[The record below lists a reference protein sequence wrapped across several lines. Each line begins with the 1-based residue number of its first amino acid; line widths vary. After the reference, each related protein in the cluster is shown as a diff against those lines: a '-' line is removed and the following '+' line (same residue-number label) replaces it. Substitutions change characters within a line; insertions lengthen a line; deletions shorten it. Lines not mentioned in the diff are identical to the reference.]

1 MQQQLQ
7 LQQQQL
13 QQQVIQSQANVMMP
27 PPPPPLPPNAP
38 QMPRSPAQLPMN
50 INALSKQAVQLQ
62 QKIAQLQQQL
72 GLMGFDQ
79 GGNQVQG
86 GPMMGEEEQ
95 PGPEGVGGFNQGRM
109 PPQTPP
115 DAGLASQQMMRMQPT
130 PPPQHT
136 PKLQTEKEVP
146 LSTPPQDPNNF
157 TFEVYLQRLEG
168 MRLGLSVLPVTMH
181 DVAALWVNDVSEGGA
196 VDAWNKSVCPA
207 FQVRSGDAITRVFDA
222 AGDHAKMMEEL
233 QSHRNIRLAVL
244 RQSGSGV
251 QENQST
257 PAQPAAAAV
266 PAPAVP
272 APAPAPAKA
281 PAQFTPPPKAM
292 PAQRQDDMSQAASRP
307 LGMSGLAPGLPEG
320 DQDALD
326 AQLKAAGPPGLPM
339 PLNAHSEVPTD
350 DAGELFGSI
359 DIEESGANGPLR
371 FTVVLARKGPGR
383 LGIDVVLKREANFCG
398 LLVYTVSEG
407 GRVDAWNRQSQMPYR
422 VLPGDHILE
431 VNDISISG
439 DSNAQN
445 DKFAVRMI
453 QELSKDQKNVHF
465 TVERAQNSLGEELAL
480 PQDDESLVLPG
491 DLRRR
496 VEEQTIPRQVGAQK
510 PDAQDAGGGKSAQMK
525 AAKASVALPKA
536 SVAAP
541 RWQPKGSPLP
551 PGHSEGG
558 DEGEDGEDD
567 AKEDEEDD
575 EEDEQ
580 TPSVSEDTKESKE
593 SKEETEKDKAT
604 EAAPEAT
611 PTLVPK
617 EAPPKAEPPPEPAP
631 PQPAL
636 TPPATAPA
644 PATPAEPVPAVPA
657 AKEPK
662 VPPVKAKPVGAG
674 EMSPPPK
681 GGSRPLPPPP
691 KTVAPVKPG
700 DVSKAK
706 AKAEPKEAEAKIS
719 VPAPPSGPA
728 PPPPELAKAPSQ
740 G

>member
-1 MQQQLQ
+1 
-7 LQQQQL
+7 
-13 QQQVIQSQANVMMP
+13 
-27 PPPPPLPPNAP
+27 
-38 QMPRSPAQLPMN
+38 
-50 INALSKQAVQLQ
+50 
-62 QKIAQLQQQL
+62 
-72 GLMGFDQ
+72 
-79 GGNQVQG
+79 
-86 GPMMGEEEQ
+86 
-95 PGPEGVGGFNQGRM
+95 M
-109 PPQTPP
+109 PPQTPPLGAQNGAALGFKSKGKMCFGWQCYVSKRVGTGCLKTKPSGAGVLRP

-272 APAPAPAKA
+272 APAPAKA

-326 AQLKAAGPPGLPM
+326 AQSGAQAESSRSARSADAFVHCSEMGWLR
-339 PLNAHSEVPTD
+339 NAHSEVPTD

-480 PQDDESLVLPG
+480 PQD
-491 DLRRR
+491 
-496 VEEQTIPRQVGAQK
+496 VG
-510 PDAQDAGGGKSAQMK
+510 PPELAGQ
-525 AAKASVALPKA
+525 
-536 SVAAP
+536 
-541 RWQPKGSPLP
+541 GSD
-551 PGHSEGG
+551 S
-558 DEGEDGEDD
+558 GEDD
-567 AKEDEEDD
+567 AS
-575 EEDEQ
+575 Q
-580 TPSVSEDTKESKE
+580 SQN
-593 SKEETEKDKAT
+593 
-604 EAAPEAT
+604 
-611 PTLVPK
+611 LI
-617 EAPPKAEPPPEPAP
+617 
-631 PQPAL
+631 
-636 TPPATAPA
+636 
-644 PATPAEPVPAVPA
+644 
-657 AKEPK
+657 
-662 VPPVKAKPVGAG
+662 
-674 EMSPPPK
+674 
-681 GGSRPLPPPP
+681 GSSFFY
-691 KTVAPVKPG
+691 A
-700 DVSKAK
+700 
-706 AKAEPKEAEAKIS
+706 I
-719 VPAPPSGPA
+719 
-728 PPPPELAKAPSQ
+728 
-740 G
+740 